1 MKNICEKHDYAQCDT
16 VRSWTARSI
25 KLRGVKQFDLIFE
38 NFKLQDFKGLCN
50 DISKI
55 FRK

>member
-1 MKNICEKHDYAQCDT
+1 MKNICEKHDSAQCDT